1 MSDAHASADDTE
13 RAALGAFEAER
24 CHLRSLAYRMLG
36 SLADAD
42 DVVQDTWLR
51 WQGIGAHRRAEI
63 ERPSAWLTTAATRL
77 ALDRLKSA
85 QRQREEYIG
94 PWLPEPVLTDHDP
107 AESVVLA
114 ESLTLGFLTVLE
126 RLGPVERAV
135 FLLADV
141 FDEPFASIAATVGR
155 SEEAC
160 RQIASRA
167 RRRVSD
173 ERRRFEPA
181 DSDALLQAFVAAC
194 SVGSIDAFR
203 KVLTDDVVLVSDGG
217 ADVHAARRPVV
228 GLDRVVRLL
237 ANLARRLPADIDIE
251 FHRVN
256 HEPGLVVRRNGLP
269 WYVLVLAVRDGRAE
283 AVRLVLNPAKL
294 HRLGQVVVL

>member
-1 MSDAHASADDTE
+1 MSETTPADT
-13 RAALGAFEAER
+13 AVFEAER
-24 CHLRSLAYRMLG
+24 GRLRALAYRMLG

-51 WQGIGAHRRAEI
+51 WQRVGPVRRGEI
-63 ERPSAWLTTAATRL
+63 ERPAAYLTTAATRL

-85 QRQREEYIG
+85 QRQREEYVG
-94 PWLPEPVLTDHDP
+94 PWLPEPVLTDDDP

-114 ESLTLGFLTVLE
+114 ESLTLGFLVVLE

-141 FDEPFASIAATVGR
+141 FDEPYATIATTVGR
-155 SEEAC
+155 SEETC

-167 RRRVSD
+167 RRRVRD

-181 DSDALLQAFVAAC
+181 DSDALVHAFVAAC
-194 SVGSIDAFR
+194 AAGSVDELR

-217 ADVHAARRPVV
+217 ADVHAARRPIV
-228 GLDRVVRLL
+228 GADRVVRLL
-237 ANLARRLPADIDIE
+237 TNLSRRMPADVE
-251 FHRVN
+251 FQFHRVN

-269 WYVLVLAVRDGRAE
+269 WYVLVLAERDGRAE
-283 AVRLVLNPAKL
+283 AVHLVLNPAKL
-294 HRLGQVVVL
+294 HRIGEVVVL